1 MGARR
6 RSNEYYTLAQAAENG
21 QLIKVRCGCCSRTVH
36 FLAKDLAELLG
47 GSRPAL
53 AVPFPCSRCKT
64 DDYMRVEYI
73 TPRPGDVGCIAV
85 RRPGPLKV
93 IQTWRTVMLGEEP

>member
-6 RSNEYYTLAQAAENG
+6 RSNDYYTLDQAAANG
-21 QLIKVRCGCCSRTVH
+21 QLIRVRCGCCHRTVH
-36 FLAKDLAELLG
+36 FLAKDLVSLLG

-53 AVPFPCSRCKT
+53 AVPFPCSRCET
-64 DDYMRVEYI
+64 EDFMRIETI
-73 TPRPGDVGCIAV
+73 TPNPGDVGCIKI

-93 IQTWRTVMLGEEP
+93 TQTWRTVMLGDD